1 MLRINTKGEDTM
13 MFYLA
18 VFIFVATYVGIM
30 LEKIPRTYISLA
42 GGLIMVFCGYL
53 SQEEAVG
60 RYIDFNT
67 LGLLVGMMMMIG
79 VIRRCGIFEAMA
91 IWAAKVT
98 KGRPP
103 ILLILLSIITA
114 VSSSLFDSV
123 TAVLLLAPM
132 TISLARQLEIQ
143 PYPFLIMEIFIS
155 NIGGTALMVGNPP
168 NVMIGSAT
176 GLSFNMFF
184 LHLAPGVVMTML
196 VVVPLLL
203 IIYRKDLITKNIS
216 PERIK
221 ALNPRNEIK
230 DFKLMHQSLL
240 IMTLTILGFVLHSFL
255 GIQTAAIAIGGA
267 TILMIISRTDAVE
280 AMSYVQWD
288 TLFFFLGLFV
298 LVGGIDKAGVIHA
311 LATEAW
317 TLTNGDTLA
326 STSLIIWLSAI
337 VSAFVDNIPFTAT
350 MIPLIQQMQ
359 DMMGINAEY
368 MWWALAMGACFGGN
382 GTIIGASPNLIIA
395 AIAGR
400 EGYEITFMGYM
411 KMAFPLMVVSVIV
424 AHLYI
429 FLRFFVFG

>member
-1 MLRINTKGEDTM
+1 

-42 GGLIMVFCGYL
+42 GGLFMIFCGYL
-53 SQEEAVG
+53 SQEEAIG
-60 RYIDFNT
+60 KYIDFNT

-98 KGRPP
+98 HGRPP
-103 ILLILLSIITA
+103 TLLVLLSIITA

-176 GLSFNMFF
+176 GLSFNLFF

-203 IIYRKDLITKNIS
+203 LIYRKDLIAKHIS

-221 ALNPRNEIK
+221 ALRPQSEIK
-230 DFKLMHQSLL
+230 DFKLMHQSL
-240 IMTLTILGFVLHSFL
+240 IVMAFTILGFVLHSFL
-255 GIQTAAIAIGGA
+255 GIQTAAIAIAGA

-311 LATEAW
+311 LAQEAL

-359 DMMGINAEY
+359 SMMGINAEY

-411 KMAFPLMVVSVIV
+411 KMAFPLMVVSVLV

-429 FLRFFVFG
+429 YLRFFVFG

>member
-1 MLRINTKGEDTM
+1 M